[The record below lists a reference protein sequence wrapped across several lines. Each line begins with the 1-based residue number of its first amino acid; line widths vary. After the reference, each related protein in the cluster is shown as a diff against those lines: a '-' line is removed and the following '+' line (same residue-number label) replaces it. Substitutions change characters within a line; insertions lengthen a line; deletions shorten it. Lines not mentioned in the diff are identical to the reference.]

1 MDTFITFCKENFD
14 LITLAVGILGVFV
27 GILSVIQEMK
37 EKKTK
42 IRKELEKLQ
51 AERNSIEVVNDS
63 DNSGQGY
70 NMTDIDRLDK
80 KIEELK
86 KKL

>member
-1 MDTFITFCKENFD
+1 MDTFISFCKENFD

-51 AERNSIEVVNDS
+51 AERNSITVVNDS